1 MSNVESPVRKRQL
14 LDFKLVTEIKKD
26 PRSSFAIQFKYL
38 LLFHLR
44 ILYFLQVRN
53 KLENYFYAVRGFL
66 WIQRVLSLTR
76 GSCVK
81 YSWSAVWIT
90 RTSLS
95 GDVKGSLRNDNG
107 DAVDNIDYTM
117 NLYFTFESH
126 NTLKSFSLFLT
137 VKTISI
143 MNMERSVKLEI

>member
-1 MSNVESPVRKRQL
+1 M
-14 LDFKLVTEIKKD
+14 
-26 PRSSFAIQFKYL
+26 
-38 LLFHLR
+38 
-44 ILYFLQVRN
+44 
-53 KLENYFYAVRGFL
+53 
-66 WIQRVLSLTR
+66 
-76 GSCVK
+76 K

-90 RTSLS
+90 RVSL
-95 GDVKGSLRNDNG
+95 GEDVIGSLRNDNG

-143 MNMERSVKLEI
+143 MNMERSVKLEIEI

>member
-1 MSNVESPVRKRQL
+1 M
-14 LDFKLVTEIKKD
+14 
-26 PRSSFAIQFKYL
+26 
-38 LLFHLR
+38 
-44 ILYFLQVRN
+44 
-53 KLENYFYAVRGFL
+53 
-66 WIQRVLSLTR
+66 
-76 GSCVK
+76 K

-90 RTSLS
+90 RASL
-95 GDVKGSLRNDNG
+95 GEDVIGSLRNDNG

-143 MNMERSVKLEI
+143 MNMERSAKLEIEI